1 MISLEGRTA
10 LVTGAGRGIGRGIA
24 LRLAAVGCRVAVSDV
39 TAGPAEAT
47 SEEIRGRGGTALV
60 AVANV
65 TDWDAVVRLCAAVQE
80 ALGGPEI
87 LVNNAGIIRRGSLET
102 MRLEDWHEV
111 VAVNLTGTFHCC
123 RAAVPYMKE
132 AGWGRI
138 VNVASIAARTGD
150 IISAP
155 GYASSKAGVI
165 ALTKTLAREL
175 APWGITV
182 NAVAPHAIET
192 EMSAE
197 WPPERRRE
205 VIAGIP
211 LGRMGTVEEVAE
223 AVAFLASPLAGFITG
238 STLDVNG
245 GAWMA

>member
-1 MISLEGRTA
+1 
-10 LVTGAGRGIGRGIA
+10 
-24 LRLAAVGCRVAVSDV
+24 
-39 TAGPAEAT
+39 
-47 SEEIRGRGGTALV
+47 
-60 AVANV
+60 
-65 TDWDAVVRLCAAVQE
+65 
-80 ALGGPEI
+80 
-87 LVNNAGIIRRGSLET
+87 
-102 MRLEDWHEV
+102 
-111 VAVNLTGTFHCC
+111 
-123 RAAVPYMKE
+123 MKE

-205 VIAGIP
+205 VIADIP